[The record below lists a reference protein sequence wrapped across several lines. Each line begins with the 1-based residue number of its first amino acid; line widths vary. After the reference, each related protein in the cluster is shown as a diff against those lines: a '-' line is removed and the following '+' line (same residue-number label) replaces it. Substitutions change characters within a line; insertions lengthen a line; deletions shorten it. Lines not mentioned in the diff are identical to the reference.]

1 VPSITVTVLCLFI
14 ATAFTL
20 LVGTAERKYLSFR
33 IKNLNGGIKVISVAS
48 DKKELAIGPTPI
60 VLAYF
65 AERKR
70 GTRKEV
76 TRVVFQLAQRLEKT
90 MIQINAVFRGNISGS
105 GDAIASETVD
115 EEIWY
120 WFSNHFLRECPD
132 PGEDDI
138 CFEANKSFEEYRLDR
153 ISQNLSEI
161 RWPSEKERQIFLRAL
176 EDVISL
182 EPRRESL

>member
-1 VPSITVTVLCLFI
+1 MVSVVSVKKG
-14 ATAFTL
+14 
-20 LVGTAERKYLSFR
+20 LV
-33 IKNLNGGIKVISVAS
+33 
-48 DKKELAIGPTPI
+48 IGPTLI

-105 GDAIASETVD
+105 GDAIVSETVD

-120 WFSNHFLRECPD
+120 WFSNHFLRECQD
-132 PGEDDI
+132 SGEDDI

-153 ISQNLSEI
+153 ISQNLREI
-161 RWPSEKERQIFLRAL
+161 KWPSEEERQIFFRAL
-176 EDVISL
+176 EEVISL
-182 EPRRESL
+182 EPGREGL